1 MVICASKVIYASKT
15 KLPNANAR
23 RGWVRLELT
32 EPLID
37 NFIIRLLGESRQCG
51 KRRARKRGRAPCK
64 QKFLSYMAFSVHEV
78 VLSLKRTARLTS
90 DANDFVNAKSHAREQ
105 ERKTSARRV
114 EEERSY
120 NKKQENKTTAGSGY
134 TRLNSGDVLLLLSLR
149 CSSLPRSRFFG
160 CHATLKR
167 ASGFARIVFV
177 SPLHAKR
184 NSGSSSEIASTGI
197 SA

>member
-1 MVICASKVIYASKT
+1 MT
-15 KLPNANAR
+15 FPLAR
-23 RGWVRLELT
+23 EDISLLFRGWASV
-32 EPLID
+32 
-37 NFIIRLLGESRQCG
+37 FIVSPPGIHISLGI
-51 KRRARKRGRAPCK
+51 ARKRGRIPWE

-114 EEERSY
+114 EEGRPY

-149 CSSLPRSRFFG
+149 CSSLDVTQ
-160 CHATLKR
+160 C
-167 ASGFARIVFV
+167 
-177 SPLHAKR
+177 SPERRGALRDIQKTAER
-184 NSGSSSEIASTGI
+184 ET
-197 SA
+197 

>member
-1 MVICASKVIYASKT
+1 M
-15 KLPNANAR
+15 
-23 RGWVRLELT
+23 
-32 EPLID
+32 
-37 NFIIRLLGESRQCG
+37 FIVSPPGIHISLGI
-51 KRRARKRGRAPCK
+51 ARKRGRIPWE

-114 EEERSY
+114 EEGRPY

-149 CSSLPRSRFFG
+149 CSSLDVTQCSPERGGALRDIQKTAERETSVAGAGLGSFLVIFF
-160 CHATLKR
+160 TER
-167 ASGFARIVFV
+167 
-177 SPLHAKR
+177 
-184 NSGSSSEIASTGI
+184 
-197 SA
+197 